1 MVLAAPGPGWPC
13 GGWSIVVII
22 LLHSAKETGT
32 GQNSFLPPC
41 SSCPPYDCRSSQAL
55 YDELESAGGQG
66 KERHAALTGHERDF
80 SLALD
85 KNLLPQKVD
94 WADWRRF
101 VAELLAHRIYDGIDE
116 RFYYGEL
123 RLSRLNKLQY
133 LASGT
138 AYMPPWNR
146 YGDFFRDNFA
156 WLASATVYIAVVLT
170 AMQVGLA
177 TSLATNEAF
186 QAASYG
192 FTVFSILGPLAIMF
206 LLLAAFLCVFV
217 WNWIV
222 TVTFGKRRLSQ
233 LTASQGVANRRFD
246 PQPPVLPY

>member
-1 MVLAAPGPGWPC
+1 MDFHLVWTSGRIYIKPLPRFLLEPC
-13 GGWSIVVII
+13 IWRDY
-22 LLHSAKETGT
+22 L
-32 GQNSFLPPC
+32 
-41 SSCPPYDCRSSQAL
+41 SCPVGGDRSQATDTACHHRRL
-55 YDELESAGGQG
+55 RRRALGFLFSY
-66 KERHAALTGHERDF
+66 AALTGHERDF